1 MEKPESLMDEKAY
14 CHTYDSLVEELS
26 SRMEID
32 DEKILPKDGD
42 NFDHEN
48 IISWIS
54 AVDFKDGKVPNLEA
68 GLSVEK
74 GRNPI
79 IISVREQ
86 ETIKSADEKVSN
98 ESLLYSMALTEAKMK
113 VILDIAEETY
123 PAVTFQISDYRKEM
137 EKIRE
142 EILGNKEG
150 YNSLNEIFGK
160 ISTKGGFLVSA
171 LVVTGL
177 ILSACGYMPMGKFV
191 SKTETAMPSK
201 PEVTLTSPIKET
213 PVSKPETAIPFQ
225 PKITLIPSAT
235 EIPEANETPVVEVT
249 DVPYSYLA
257 EHLISWKGFVE
268 KLSVEKPIF
277 ALTIDDGYS
286 KASMEEML
294 NIMDQNDVNATFF
307 IIGDA
312 ARLTLGPELLKRAV
326 EEGNEICYHSM
337 HHNQEVIGSWTKD
350 DWIKDYEAWEVLMK
364 EMLGQE
370 LYDMGVKKYA
380 RAPGGFFSNSFLA
393 MAREK
398 ELIPFSWNTSSE
410 YWGRGVKP
418 KGGDILIIHVG
429 QGDIG
434 NLERDINRDN
444 IKSVTISELI
454 EEYLAS
460 LK

>member
-1 MEKPESLMDEKAY
+1 
-14 CHTYDSLVEELS
+14 
-26 SRMEID
+26 
-32 DEKILPKDGD
+32 
-42 NFDHEN
+42 
-48 IISWIS
+48 
-54 AVDFKDGKVPNLEA
+54 
-68 GLSVEK
+68 
-74 GRNPI
+74 
-79 IISVREQ
+79 
-86 ETIKSADEKVSN
+86 
-98 ESLLYSMALTEAKMK
+98 
-113 VILDIAEETY
+113 
-123 PAVTFQISDYRKEM
+123 
-137 EKIRE
+137 
-142 EILGNKEG
+142 
-150 YNSLNEIFGK
+150 
-160 ISTKGGFLVSA
+160 
-171 LVVTGL
+171 
-177 ILSACGYMPMGKFV
+177 
-191 SKTETAMPSK
+191 
-201 PEVTLTSPIKET
+201 
-213 PVSKPETAIPFQ
+213 
-225 PKITLIPSAT
+225 
-235 EIPEANETPVVEVT
+235 
-249 DVPYSYLA
+249 
-257 EHLISWKGFVE
+257 
-268 KLSVEKPIF
+268 
-277 ALTIDDGYS
+277 
-286 KASMEEML
+286 
-294 NIMDQNDVNATFF
+294 MDQNDVNATFF